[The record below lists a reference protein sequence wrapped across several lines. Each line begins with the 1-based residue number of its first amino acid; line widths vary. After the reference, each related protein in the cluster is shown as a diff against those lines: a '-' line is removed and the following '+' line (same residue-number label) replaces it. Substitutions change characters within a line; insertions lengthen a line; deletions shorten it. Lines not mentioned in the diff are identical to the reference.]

1 MYSFKSRV
9 RYSEINRDGL
19 LDIPAVLNYFQD
31 CSTFQSEQ
39 LGVGVDYLKKE
50 KKAWV
55 LSSWQI
61 EFLQDIC
68 MLDRKSVV

>member
-55 LSSWQI
+55 LSSWRS
-61 EFLQDIC
+61 EEHTSELQSQ
-68 MLDRKSVV
+68 R